1 MKKLLIVLSFA
12 FTMVVGGALLPTASA
27 QCPMC
32 KTSLEANRKDEGD
45 TRVGN
50 GINKGIL
57 YLLAM
62 PFVMVGT
69 VGGMYLYRIRR
80 R

>member
-1 MKKLLIVLSFA
+1 MKKLFFVLFFA
-12 FTMVVGGALLPTASA
+12 FSLVTGSALLHTASA

-62 PFVMVGT
+62 PFVMVGS
-69 VGGMYLYRIRR
+69 VGGVYLYRIRR